1 MTKETNMDQTKLL
14 KQATLSSINI
24 SLSFGY
30 EMISMSKSQLNHSDL
45 FESAKNMTTSDLDYG
60 IYTNNTDHGGTNQTL
75 SQSKN
80 KILIWIGSYAI
91 NSERVA
97 IFILFAGLLFLFA
110 LILQS
115 WRKDVIN
122 KRKYKEYRSAQ
133 QDLPP
138 TYSELVSRKNPPEYK
153 ESLMQVYN
161 GISNER
167 GFTLRINTKLVIKK
181 DQF

>member
-1 MTKETNMDQTKLL
+1 MDPSKLL
-14 KQATLSSINI
+14 KQATLSTINI

-30 EMISMSKSQLNHSDL
+30 EMISMSKSQLNHSDN
-45 FESAKNMTTSDLDYG
+45 FESTRNMTALNLDYG
-60 IYTNNTDHGGTNQTL
+60 IYTNITEQGTTNGTL
-75 SQSKN
+75 PLSKD
-80 KILIWIGSYAI
+80 KILIWIGNYAI

-97 IFILFAGLLFLFA
+97 IFILFAGLLFLFL

-138 TYSELVSRKNPPEYK
+138 TYSELVSRKSPPAYK

-161 GISNER
+161 GTSNKR
-167 GFTLRINTKLVIKK
+167 GFTECIRILN
-181 DQF
+181 